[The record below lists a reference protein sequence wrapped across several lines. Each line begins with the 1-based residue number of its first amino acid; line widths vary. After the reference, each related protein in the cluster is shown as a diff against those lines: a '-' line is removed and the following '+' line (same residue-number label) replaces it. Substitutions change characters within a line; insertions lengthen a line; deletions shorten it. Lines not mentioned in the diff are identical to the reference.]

1 LCTLYRIQ
9 FPVLRKHDQNTFY
22 DSNGRLVF
30 STSGAYRDLGIPLR
44 VLPTKKGGDIRIVN
58 EHSEPVGWEDIR
70 DYKTGTVSKTF
81 MDDTL
86 PDGPHQRTIEYT
98 APFFCPDREEDYRV
112 AWEFF
117 ESKD

>member
-1 LCTLYRIQ
+1 MSDLKNNISYSI
-9 FPVLRKHDQNTFY
+9 NTPERTEE
-22 DSNGRLVF
+22 NIAL
-30 STSGAYRDLGIPLR
+30 
-44 VLPTKKGGDIRIVN
+44 
-58 EHSEPVGWEDIR
+58 GWEDIR

-117 ESKD
+117 ESKTEDTSS